1 MSALNTAGEVR
12 QGQPSGRGRGRAD
25 RGGRGGWS
33 RGVGSRGGGVARNN
47 GVQRLREQTVQIIP
61 TPIEI
66 STDSDESEEEEE
78 DDDQFGFGRCFRCG
92 ESDRN
97 HPCSSLIFSFR

>member
-1 MSALNTAGEVR
+1 MS
-12 QGQPSGRGRGRAD
+12 
-25 RGGRGGWS
+25 RGG
-33 RGVGSRGGGVARNN
+33 GSRGGGVAVRNN
-47 GVQRLREQTVQIIP
+47 GVQRLREPAVQIVP

-66 STDSDESEEEEE
+66 STDSDDSDDDEEE
-78 DDDQFGFGRCFRCG
+78 DDDDHFGFGRCFRCG